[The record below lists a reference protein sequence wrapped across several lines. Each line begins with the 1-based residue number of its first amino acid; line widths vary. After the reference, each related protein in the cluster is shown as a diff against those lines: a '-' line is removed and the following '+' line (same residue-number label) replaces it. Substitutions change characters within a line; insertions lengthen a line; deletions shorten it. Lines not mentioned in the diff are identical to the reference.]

1 MKFKML
7 NIEHSFARRQT
18 RMRVTSL
25 KAVVVLLACGL
36 MAGGAWRTSA
46 QQTVSSAMLSGRVE
60 DASGAAVGGAA
71 VVVVNLETNR
81 RASALSDDE
90 GRYLFRYL
98 PVGAYHL
105 RVEQPG
111 FAVYGRTLTLTVGQ
125 AADVLI
131 KLGVAGVAESV
142 EVVADGSIVEATRT
156 GVSGTI
162 HPQEVDSLPLN
173 GRNYLDL
180 ALLIPGVSRTN
191 TGSVQRFAETSAVA
205 GTGLSIAGQRNL
217 NNTFIV
223 DGLSANDDA
232 ANLTGT
238 SFSQEVVREFQVITS
253 GGVAEIGRAS
263 GGVVNIVTQSGTNEL
278 SGHLYGY
285 LRNRRFDARN
295 PLAPHKDPLTQA
307 QYGASLS
314 GPVRRDR
321 TFLFTNIEQTRRHD
335 SAVITISP
343 ADVASLN
350 ARLDQIGFPGQRLET
365 GIVPAGHD
373 STNFFAR
380 IDHTLDGVGLLNARY
395 NLYRISAK
403 NSRTVGGL
411 NTSSRGTA
419 LDNFDQTFATSLVST
434 VSTRAFNEARFQFTR
449 SRLRAPVN
457 EAIAPAVNVA
467 GVASFGAATFSPTAR
482 DADVYEFVD
491 NFSVQSG
498 AHTLKAGTDLLLN
511 RVNITFPGA
520 TGGVYTFTSRANFLS
535 GNYGSFQ
542 QAFGAPA
549 QFQSNPNAGLFIH
562 DEWRPRSDL
571 TVNAGL
577 RYDVQFLPSPI
588 ATDANNFAPRLG
600 VAFAPGARTTVVRAS
615 FGFYFDR
622 IPLRATSN
630 ALQRDGS
637 KYVVIQLA
645 PTDAGAPVFPAVLPA
660 LPAHLPTRPNITRID
675 PEIENSYTMQA
686 SLQVERELLGGASL
700 SVGYMHLR
708 GLHLLLSRNVNS
720 PTLTVTQSR
729 QLGIPN
735 LGRPDPHWG
744 NISRFESS
752 GDSYYDGLL
761 VSFKK
766 RIAPSS
772 ELRLSYT
779 LSKAI
784 DTAGNFFFSTPQD
797 NSNLRDERGLSD
809 NDQRHRLVLSGTLAA
824 TDAPGSSFFRRSL
837 AAFQLG
843 YIFTYASRLPF
854 NVLTG
859 GDRNADTNF
868 NDRPAGLG
876 RNTGRGFDTATL
888 DLRLSHRH
896 HFGERVGLEASVEAF
911 NVFNRANYQVPNNV
925 FGTGLTPLPN
935 FGQPLAASDPRQVQ
949 LGLRFIF

>member
-1 MKFKML
+1 M
-7 NIEHSFARRQT
+7 I
-18 RMRVTSL
+18 
-25 KAVVVLLACGL
+25 ACAL
-36 MAGGAWRTSA
+36 VASGAWRASA
-46 QQTVSSAMLSGRVE
+46 QQTLSSAMLGGRIE
-60 DASGAAVGGAA
+60 DESGAAIAGAA
-71 VVVVNLETNR
+71 VIVVNVETNR
-81 RASALSDDE
+81 RATATSDDE
-90 GRYLFRYL
+90 GRYRFQYL
-98 PVGAYHL
+98 PVGAYQL
-105 RVEQPG
+105 RVERPG
-111 FAVYGRTLTLTVGQ
+111 FAVYGRTLTLTVAQ
-125 AADVLI
+125 AADVLVR
-131 KLGVAGVAESV
+131 LGAAGVAESV
-142 EVVADGSIVEATRT
+142 EVTADGGGIEATRT
-156 GVSGTI
+156 QVAGTI
-162 HPQEVDSLPLN
+162 LPREVDGLPLN
-173 GRNYLDL
+173 GHNYLDL

-253 GGVAEIGRAS
+253 GGVAETGRAS
-263 GGVVNIVTQSGTNEL
+263 GGVVNIVTQSGTNEWR
-278 SGHLYGY
+278 GRLYGY
-285 LRNRRFDARN
+285 FRNERFDARN

-307 QYGASLS
+307 QYGASLG
-314 GPVRRDR
+314 GPLRRDR
-321 TFLFTNIEQTRRHD
+321 TFLFTNFEQTRRRD
-335 SAVITISP
+335 SAVITIQP

-350 ARLDQIGFPGQRLET
+350 ARLDQINFPGARLET
-365 GIVPAGHD
+365 GVVPARHD

-380 IDHTLDGVGLLNARY
+380 LDHSLNAAGLLTARY
-395 NLYRISAK
+395 NLYRISAV

-411 NTSSRGTA
+411 NTVSRGTG
-419 LDNFDQTFATSLVST
+419 LDNLDQTIAASLATT
-434 VSTRAFNEARFQFTR
+434 VSARAFNEARFQFTR
-449 SRLRAPVN
+449 SRLSAPVN
-457 EAIAPAVNVA
+457 EATAPAVNIA

-482 DADVYEFVD
+482 DADVYELVE

-498 AHTLKAGTDLLLN
+498 AHTFKAGADLLLN
-511 RVNITFPGA
+511 RIDITFPGA
-520 TGGVYTFTSRANFLS
+520 TGGLYTFTSRANFLS

-549 QFQSNPNAGLFIH
+549 QFQSNPNAGLFLH

-571 TVNAGL
+571 TINAGL
-577 RYDVQFLPSPI
+577 RYDAQFLPDPI
-588 ATDANNFAPRLG
+588 ATDTNNFAPRLG

-615 FGFYFDR
+615 FGLYFDR

-645 PTDAGAPVFPAVLPA
+645 PTDAGAPVFPHVLPA
-660 LPAHLPTRPNITRID
+660 LPPHLPTKPNITRID
-675 PEIENSYTMQA
+675 PKIENSYSMQA
-686 SLQVERELLGGASL
+686 SLQVERELSGGASL

-708 GLHLLLSRNVNS
+708 GLHLIISRNVNV
-720 PTLTVTQSR
+720 PTLTVAQSR
-729 QLGIPN
+729 QSGIPN

-744 NISRFESS
+744 NIGRFESS

-766 RIAPSS
+766 RIAQSS

-824 TDAPGSSFFRRSL
+824 TPAPGDSFFRRTL
-837 AAFQLG
+837 ASFQLG

-854 NVLTG
+854 NVLAG
-859 GDRNADTNF
+859 NDRNADTNF
-868 NDRPAGLG
+868 NDRPAGTG
-876 RNTGRGFDTATL
+876 RNTGRGFDFATL
-888 DLRLSHRH
+888 DLRLSRRFR
-896 HFGERVGLEASVEAF
+896 FGERASLETVVEAF

-925 FGTGLTPLPN
+925 FGTGRTPLPN
-935 FGQPLAASDPRQVQ
+935 FGQPLAAADPRQVQ